1 MPKDLETPHP
11 ATPYAGSR
19 MENGRFVNPSGRAAR
34 GLRDVLRWKM
44 EGQKA
49 EPWPRTVAS
58 VPARKPANQMREPG
72 IRATVV
78 GHSTVLLQVAGLNI
92 LTDPVW
98 SNRVGPTS
106 WLGPRRV
113 LAPAIPFEDLPAID
127 VVLLSHNHYDHLD
140 RPTLAALAK
149 RDNPRIVT
157 GLKVGKAVPSNEVTE
172 LDWWERSD
180 LSPEVQA
187 TYVPAEHF
195 SARGPFDRD
204 KTLWGGFVVTTPSG
218 TIYFAGD
225 TGHGEHFAQIRRR
238 FGPMTLSLLPIGAYE
253 PRWFMAPVHIGP
265 DEAVAAASTLE
276 SRVSVAIHFGAFPL
290 ADDGMETPLRELTQA
305 LAERP
310 GPPIDFR
317 VPRFGFPIDVPSAG
331 RAPAEAANGGET
343 APTQE

>member
-1 MPKDLETPHP
+1 MGRNDVPKDLEAPHP
-11 ATPYAGSR
+11 APPYAGAR
-19 MENGRFVNPSGRAAR
+19 MEKGRFRNPSGRAAR

-44 EGQKA
+44 EGDKPD
-49 EPWPRTVAS
+49 PWPKTVAAD
-58 VPARKPANQMREPG
+58 PAPKPADRRREPG

-78 GHSTVLLQVAGLNI
+78 GHSTILLQVAGLNI

-98 SNRVGPTS
+98 SDRVGPTS

-113 LAPAIPFEDLPAID
+113 LAPAIPFGDLPAID

-157 GLKVGKAVPSNEVTE
+157 GLKVGGAVPSKAVTE
-172 LDWWERSD
+172 LDWWQATD
-180 LSPEVQA
+180 LSPDLRA

-218 TIYFAGD
+218 SIYFAGD
-225 TGHGEHFAQIRRR
+225 TGQGEHFAQIRQR
-238 FGPMTLSLLPIGAYE
+238 FGPMALSLLPIGAYE

-265 DEAVAAASTLE
+265 DEAVAAAATLE

-290 ADDGMETPLRELTQA
+290 ADEGRDTPLRELAQA

-310 GPPIDFR
+310 GPALDFR
-317 VPRFGFPIDVPSAG
+317 VPRFGVPIDV
-331 RAPAEAANGGET
+331 APAG
-343 APTQE
+343 